1 MALPALPEGAVPLV
15 LGTALALGALTM
27 VLAPLLSGEAEVRAE
42 DEQRAAK
49 EVARI
54 KAARAKRSGRDEEQ
68 LDGAVAALR
77 EIEFDR
83 ETGKL
88 SDSDYA
94 ELKTRYTREALA
106 ELRAFD
112 AREAQVVVVASGAI
126 VGAVAAVHSPS
137 DTDADAADPVEA
149 AIRRARTKQRSC
161 GVCGPRPEP
170 DATYCSSCGRY
181 LPGACAKCGT
191 SVDLVGSRFCGGC
204 GDQLAAA

>member
-1 MALPALPEGAVPLV
+1 MTLVAMPEGAVPLV
-15 LGTALALGALTM
+15 LGTFLALGALTL
-27 VLAPLLSGEAEVRAE
+27 VLSPLLSGEAEVRAE
-42 DEQRAAK
+42 DEKKAAT
-49 EVARI
+49 EAARI
-54 KAARAKRSGRDEEQ
+54 KAARAKRSGREEEQ

-106 ELRAFD
+106 ELRAAD
-112 AREAQVVVVASGAI
+112 ARDAAAAPVVI
-126 VGAVAAVHSPS
+126 AALSP
-137 DTDADAADPVEA
+137 ADAADPVEA
-149 AIRRARTKQRSC
+149 AIRRARENQRSC

-181 LPGACAKCGT
+181 LPGACGKCGT
-191 SVDLVGSRFCGGC
+191 SVDLVGSRFCSGC
-204 GDQLAAA
+204 GDHLAAA

>member
-1 MALPALPEGAVPLV
+1 MTLMALPEGAVPLV
-15 LGTALALGALTM
+15 LGTVLALGALTL
-27 VLAPLLSGEAEVRAE
+27 VLSPLLSGEAEVRAD
-42 DEQRAAK
+42 DEKSVAA
-49 EVARI
+49 EAARI

-106 ELRAFD
+106 ELRASD
-112 AREAQVVVVASGAI
+112 AREASAAGVV
-126 VGAVAAVHSPS
+126 VGAVAVEVP
-137 DTDADAADPVEA
+137 TPADDADPVEA
-149 AIRRARTKQRSC
+149 AIRRARDNQRSC

>member
-1 MALPALPEGAVPLV
+1 MTLVAMPEGAVPLV
-15 LGTALALGALTM
+15 LGTVLALGALTL
-27 VLAPLLSGEAEVRAE
+27 VLSPLLSGEAEVRAE
-42 DEQRAAK
+42 DEQKAAA
-49 EVARI
+49 EAARI
-54 KAARAKRSGRDEEQ
+54 KAARAKRAGREEEQ
-68 LDGAVAALR
+68 MDGAVAALR

-106 ELRAFD
+106 ELRAAD
-112 AREAQVVVVASGAI
+112 ARNAAAVLVVVAAM
-126 VGAVAAVHSPS
+126 SP
-137 DTDADAADPVEA
+137 ADAADPVEA
-149 AIRRARTKQRSC
+149 AIHRARQNQRSC

-191 SVDLVGSRFCGGC
+191 SVDLVGSRFCSGC
-204 GDQLAAA
+204 GDHLAAA

>member
-1 MALPALPEGAVPLV
+1 MMLVAIPEGAVPLV
-15 LGTALALGALTM
+15 LGTALALTALTL
-27 VLAPLLSGEAEVRAE
+27 VLSPLLTGEADVRAA
-42 DEQRAAK
+42 DDAQD
-49 EVARI
+49 AREAVRRR
-54 KAARAKRSGRDEEQ
+54 AARARRRGQDEP

-88 SDSDYA
+88 SDDDYA

-106 ELRAFD
+106 ELRAAD
-112 AREAQVVVVASGAI
+112 AREAVVAG
-126 VGAVAAVHSPS
+126 VGAAPLSVVSE
-137 DTDADAADPVEA
+137 DASLDPVED
-149 AIRRARTKQRSC
+149 AIRRARANQRSC

-181 LPGACAKCGT
+181 LPGCCARCGT

-204 GDQLAAA
+204 GEHLAAA

>member
-1 MALPALPEGAVPLV
+1 MAAMPEGAGPLV
-15 LGTALALGALTM
+15 LGTALALGALTL
-27 VLAPLLSGEAEVRAE
+27 VLAPLLSGEDEVRAD
-42 DEQRAAK
+42 DEKRAAT
-49 EVARI
+49 EAARL
-54 KAARAKRSGRDEEQ
+54 KAARVGRAGREEEQ

-106 ELRAFD
+106 ELRAAD
-112 AREAQVVVVASGAI
+112 AREAAAVPAMVVVP
-126 VGAVAAVHSPS
+126 AALSL
-137 DTDADAADPVEA
+137 ADAADPVEA
-149 AIRRARTKQRSC
+149 AIRRARENQRSC

-191 SVDLVGSRFCGGC
+191 HVDLVGSRFCVGC

>member
-1 MALPALPEGAVPLV
+1 MTLMAMPEGAVPLV
-15 LGTALALGALTM
+15 LGTVLALGALTL
-27 VLAPLLSGEAEVRAE
+27 VLSPLLSGEAEVRAD
-42 DEQRAAK
+42 DEKSLAA
-49 EVARI
+49 EAARI

-106 ELRAFD
+106 ELRASD
-112 AREAQVVVVASGAI
+112 AREASAAGVV
-126 VGAVAAVHSPS
+126 VGAVAVVVP
-137 DTDADAADPVEA
+137 TPADDADPVEA
-149 AIRRARTKQRSC
+149 AIRRARDNQRSC

>member
-1 MALPALPEGAVPLV
+1 MTLIAMPEGAVPLV
-15 LGTALALGALTM
+15 LGTVLALGALTL
-27 VLAPLLSGEAEVRAE
+27 VLSPLLSGEAEVRAD
-42 DEQRAAK
+42 DEKRVAA
-49 EVARI
+49 EAARI

-106 ELRAFD
+106 ELRASD
-112 AREAQVVVVASGAI
+112 AREASAAGVV
-126 VGAVAAVHSPS
+126 VGAVAVEVP
-137 DTDADAADPVEA
+137 TPADDADPVEA
-149 AIRRARTKQRSC
+149 AIRRARDNQRSC

>member
-1 MALPALPEGAVPLV
+1 MTLMAMPEGAVPLV
-15 LGTALALGALTM
+15 LGTVLALGALTL
-27 VLAPLLSGEAEVRAE
+27 VLSPLLSGEAEVRAD
-42 DEQRAAK
+42 DEKSVAA
-49 EVARI
+49 EVARVR
-54 KAARAKRSGRDEEQ
+54 AARAKRSGRDEEQ

-106 ELRAFD
+106 ELRASD
-112 AREAQVVVVASGAI
+112 AREVSAAGVV
-126 VGAVAAVHSPS
+126 VGAVAVVVP
-137 DTDADAADPVEA
+137 TPADDADPVEA
-149 AIRRARTKQRSC
+149 AIRRARDNQRSC

-191 SVDLVGSRFCGGC
+191 NVDLVGSRFCGGC

>member
-1 MALPALPEGAVPLV
+1 MMTLVAMPEGAVPLV
-15 LGTALALGALTM
+15 LGTVLALGALTL
-27 VLAPLLSGEAEVRAE
+27 VLSPLLSGEAEVRAE
-42 DEQRAAK
+42 DEQKAAA
-49 EVARI
+49 EAARI
-54 KAARAKRSGRDEEQ
+54 KAARAKRAGREEEQ
-68 LDGAVAALR
+68 MDGAVAALR

-106 ELRAFD
+106 ELRAAD
-112 AREAQVVVVASGAI
+112 ARNAAAVLVVVAAM
-126 VGAVAAVHSPS
+126 SP
-137 DTDADAADPVEA
+137 ADAADPVEA
-149 AIRRARTKQRSC
+149 AIHRARQNQRSC

-191 SVDLVGSRFCGGC
+191 SVDLVGSRFCSGC
-204 GDQLAAA
+204 GDHLAAA

>member
-1 MALPALPEGAVPLV
+1 MSIVAMPEGAVPLV
-15 LGTALALGALTM
+15 LGTALALGALTL
-27 VLAPLLSGEAEVRAE
+27 VLAPLLSGEDEVRAD
-42 DEQRAAK
+42 DEKRAAT
-49 EVARI
+49 E
-54 KAARAKRSGRDEEQ
+54 AARLKADRVRRAGREDEQ

-106 ELRAFD
+106 ELRAAD
-112 AREAQVVVVASGAI
+112 AREAAAVPAMVVVP
-126 VGAVAAVHSPS
+126 AALSL
-137 DTDADAADPVEA
+137 ADAADPVEA
-149 AIRRARTKQRSC
+149 AIRRARENQRSC

-191 SVDLVGSRFCGGC
+191 HVDLVGSRFCAGC

>member
-1 MALPALPEGAVPLV
+1 MTLMAMPEGAVPLV
-15 LGTALALGALTM
+15 LGTVLALGALTL
-27 VLAPLLSGEAEVRAE
+27 VLSPLLSGEAEVRAD
-42 DEQRAAK
+42 DEKSVAA
-49 EVARI
+49 EAARI

-106 ELRAFD
+106 ELRASD
-112 AREAQVVVVASGAI
+112 AREASASGVV
-126 VGAVAAVHSPS
+126 VGAVAVVVP
-137 DTDADAADPVEA
+137 TPADDADPVEA
-149 AIRRARTKQRSC
+149 AIRRARDNQRSC

>member
-1 MALPALPEGAVPLV
+1 MALVAVPEGAVPLV
-15 LGTALALGALTM
+15 LGTVLALTALTL
-27 VLAPLLSGEAEVRAE
+27 VLSPLLSGEAEVRAD
-42 DEQRAAK
+42 DEKSAAT
-49 EVARI
+49 EAARV
-54 KAARAKRSGRDEEQ
+54 KAARARRSGREEEQ

-94 ELKTRYTREALA
+94 ELKARYTREALA
-106 ELRAFD
+106 ELRASD
-112 AREAQVVVVASGAI
+112 AREAAAAGVVSVS
-126 VGAVAAVHSPS
+126 VAATADSP
-137 DTDADAADPVEA
+137 DDAADPVEA
-149 AIRRARTKQRSC
+149 AIRRARDNQRSC

-170 DATYCSSCGRY
+170 DATYCSSCGRF

>member
-1 MALPALPEGAVPLV
+1 MSLLAIPEGAVPLV
-15 LGTALALGALTM
+15 MGTALALGALTM
-27 VLAPLLSGEAEVRAE
+27 VLSPLLSGEDEVRAE
-42 DEQRAAK
+42 DDLRAAK
-49 EVARI
+49 EVARM

-106 ELRAFD
+106 ELRASD
-112 AREAQVVVVASGAI
+112 ARDASTAEREP
-126 VGAVAAVHSPS
+126 GAVAGGVAAVLSAS
-137 DTDADAADPVEA
+137 DAADPVEA
-149 AIRRARTKQRSC
+149 AIRRARDNQRSC

-181 LPGACAKCGT
+181 LPGACATCGT
-191 SVDLVGSRFCGGC
+191 GVDLVGSRFCSGC
-204 GDQLAAA
+204 GDQLAAV

>member
-1 MALPALPEGAVPLV
+1 MTLVALPEGAVPLV
-15 LGTALALGALTM
+15 LGTVLALGALTL
-27 VLAPLLSGEAEVRAE
+27 VLSPLLSGEAEVRAE
-42 DEQRAAK
+42 DEKKAAT
-49 EVARI
+49 EAARV
-54 KAARAKRSGRDEEQ
+54 KAARAKRSGREEEQ

-106 ELRAFD
+106 ELRASD
-112 AREAQVVVVASGAI
+112 AREASVAG
-126 VGAVAAVHSPS
+126 GLAVAAVSAES
-137 DTDADAADPVEA
+137 AADAVDPVEA
-149 AIRRARTKQRSC
+149 AIRRARQNQRSC

-181 LPGACAKCGT
+181 LPGSCGKCGT
-191 SVDLVGSRFCGGC
+191 SVDLVGSRFCSGC